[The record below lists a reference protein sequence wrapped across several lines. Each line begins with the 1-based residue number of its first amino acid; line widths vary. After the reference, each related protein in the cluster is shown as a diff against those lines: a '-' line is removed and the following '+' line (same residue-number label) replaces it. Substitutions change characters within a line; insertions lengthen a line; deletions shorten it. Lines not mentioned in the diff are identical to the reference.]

1 MLKYLKKILVVM
13 EKNTGEIPVVFRLI
27 DENGSY
33 ITKPISK
40 INKVGNCYSFLF
52 NSVSSVG
59 TFDLEVSIQDGDNIV
74 RANDDQVRPW
84 NI

>member
-1 MLKYLKKILVVM
+1 M

-27 DENGSY
+27 DKNGSD

-40 INKVGNCYSFLF
+40 MNKVGNCYSFLF
-52 NSVSSVG
+52 NSVPSVG

-74 RANDDQVRPW
+74 RANDDQVRP
-84 NI
+84 